1 MNSAMTFTF
10 NRLVLALVAA
20 VVALAT
26 LGSVAGTAA
35 AWDSDQF
42 EPCTLDLTPE
52 TADNPLGTV
61 HTVTATVTH
70 KGWFNPQSG
79 RYENC
84 TESVRGAGPL
94 AGVTVNFA
102 IVSGPNTGQSGS
114 AVTDANGV
122 ATWQWV
128 GNTAG
133 TDVVRASLNHTYCE
147 EFYDYPGWNWNL
159 SDCPSPLASEVLQ
172 DEATKNWIPDPPPPP
187 DPPVTPDVAPNVVI
201 AVSKKCVS
209 RTFVVRSKNS
219 GSYKVTKSVL
229 YIDGKRVRTNKTGTF
244 KINTGRYSTKNH
256 KFKVVTTFSNG
267 TVITKTG
274 TFKLCKSRVTS
285 RKLDPRFTG

>member
-1 MNSAMTFTF
+1 MTFTF
-10 NRLVLALVAA
+10 NRLLLLLAATVFAI
-20 VVALAT
+20 AT
-26 LGSVAGTAA
+26 LGVAAGAA
-35 AWDSDQF
+35 AAADSDQF

-70 KGWFNPQSG
+70 KGWFNKQTG
-79 RYENC
+79 RYDSC
-84 TESVRGAGPL
+84 TGDARGAGPL
-94 AGVTVNFA
+94 EGVTVDFA

-122 ATWQWV
+122 ATWQWI

-133 TDVVRASLNHTYCE
+133 TDVVRATINHTYCE
-147 EFYDYPGWNWNL
+147 EFYDYPGWVWNL
-159 SDCPSPLASEVLQ
+159 SECPSPLATDVLQ
-172 DEATKNWIPDPPPPP
+172 DEAVKNWIPDPPQPPLIKEE
-187 DPPVTPDVAPNVVI
+187 APRVDI

-209 RTFVVRSKNS
+209 RTFVVRSTNS
-219 GSYKVTKSVL
+219 GSYSVTKSVL
-229 YIDGKRVRTNKTGTF
+229 YIDGKKVKTNKTGTF

-267 TVITKTG
+267 TLITKTG